1 MSVAAFSEDGPHT
14 DSAVGTQE
22 MLSKLKQQKMGL
34 ISPFGT
40 LIHHVRADA
49 DKEEVC
55 AKYYDIQDAV
65 VVCVLDKHMAPVFFK
80 IDDHWARC
88 TQVKEEELKLPVDAG
103 WFITW
108 WNVDRPTWKIS
119 NFILEQRG
127 QHDHR

>member
-1 MSVAAFSEDGPHT
+1 MRRAIRECASSS

-22 MLSKLKQQKMGL
+22 MLFKLTQQKMGL

-40 LIHHVRADA
+40 LIHHVRDDEE

-55 AKYYDIQDAV
+55 AKYYDIPDALV
-65 VVCVLDKHMAPVFFK
+65 ICVLDKNMAPVFFK
-80 IDDHWARC
+80 IENHWASC
-88 TQVKEEELKLPVDAG
+88 TQVKEDELKLPKDAG
-103 WFITW
+103 WLITW
-108 WNVDRPTWKIS
+108 WNVDRPHWEIS